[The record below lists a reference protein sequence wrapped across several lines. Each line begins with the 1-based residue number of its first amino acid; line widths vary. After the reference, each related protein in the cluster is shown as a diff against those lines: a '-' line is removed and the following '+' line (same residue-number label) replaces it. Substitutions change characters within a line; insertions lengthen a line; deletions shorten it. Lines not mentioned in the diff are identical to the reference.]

1 MLSVMEKSIE
11 IGETRI
17 ERIDDI
23 PVLFGHLEKMAVQE
37 IVDRAI
43 TPHGNWQGLSPG
55 WIISIWLIHILS
67 AHSHRMETVQGWVAK
82 HLDILKILTGQKV
95 RELDFTDDR
104 LALCLRMLSFT
115 EHWQKI
121 EFFLGQHSLRVYRLE
136 DILQVRLD
144 ASTGSF
150 YADPANHTLFKLGK
164 AKNGQYETQYKMM
177 LASLDPLGLPLAVD
191 VVPGNYADDPL
202 YLPIYQRTK
211 EMLQENGILAI
222 GDTKTSALKTRATIA
237 SKGDFYLTP
246 LAHCKD
252 EPQLLDKLLSPWV
265 GREDEMERIFL
276 PKDCLQDGQV
286 PDEELALAYG
296 FEVTRPRQCNIANQS
311 FEWTERLLVVRSTQ
325 FAKSSL
331 KLLHKRLEKA
341 EKALASLTPA
351 RGRGK
356 KQIKTEAE
364 LVASIQIIE
373 KKYQVQDFFEF
384 DYQKEVTEKKVRAHG
399 DKPARTEHKVRF
411 QLTLRRNQDAIAKAE
426 AKTGWRIY
434 AINAPVEKFP
444 LAKTVL
450 AYRDQ
455 YLVENV
461 FRRLQGKILS
471 ITPVYVQRDDHAK
484 GLFHLL
490 TIAARV
496 LALGDHLAKV
506 ALTEEKTELAGIYAG
521 NPKRSTPTPTT
532 ERMLEVFDNI
542 NLLKFSINGQNLY
555 QVTPLTKIQ
564 LRILELWSLPVD
576 LYSRFAS

>member
-1 MLSVMEKSIE
+1 MKKAIE

-17 ERIDDI
+17 ERLDDI
-23 PVLFGHLEKMAVQE
+23 PVLFGHLERMRVQE
-37 IVDRAI
+37 IIDQVI
-43 TPHGNWQGLSPG
+43 VPHGNWTGLSPG
-55 WIISIWLIHILS
+55 WVITIWLIHILS
-67 AHSHRMETVQGWVAK
+67 VHSHRMEHVQEWVAK
-82 HLDILKILTGQKV
+82 HLETLEILTRQKI

-104 LALCLRMLSFT
+104 LALCLRMLNFS

-121 EFFLGQHSLRVYRLE
+121 EFSLGQHLLRVYRLE
-136 DILQVRLD
+136 DMLQVRLD
-144 ASTGSF
+144 ASTWSV
-150 YADPANHTLFKLGK
+150 YADPAQHTLFKLGK

-191 VVPGNYADDPL
+191 ILPGNYADDPL
-202 YLPIYQRTK
+202 YLPSYRRSK
-211 EMLQENGILAI
+211 NVLQENGILVV
-222 GDTKTSALKTRATIA
+222 GDSKMSALKTRATIA
-237 SKGDFYLTP
+237 SEGDFYLAP
-246 LAHCKD
+246 LAHRKD
-252 EPQLLDKLLSPWV
+252 EPELLDDLLSPWV
-265 GREDEMERIFL
+265 GREGEMERIFL
-276 PKDCLQDGQV
+276 PKDAPQEGQV
-286 PDEELALAYG
+286 PDEKLALAYG
-296 FEVTRPRQCNIANQS
+296 FEVTRPRQDKVANQF

-331 KLLHKRLEKA
+331 NLLHKRLEKA
-341 EKALASLTPA
+341 EKALKSLTPT

-356 KQIKTEAE
+356 HQIKDESE
-364 LVASIQIIE
+364 LLASIQSIE
-373 KKYQVQDFFEF
+373 KKYRVQGFFEF
-384 DYQKEVTEKKVRAHG
+384 DYQEEVTEKKVRAYG
-399 DKPARTEHKVRF
+399 KRSARIERKVRF
-411 QLTLRRNQDAIAKAE
+411 QLTLKRNQEAIAKAE

-434 AINAPVEKFP
+434 ATNAPIEKFP
-444 LAKTVL
+444 LVKTVL

-455 YLVENV
+455 YIVENV

-506 ALTEEKTELAGIYAG
+506 ALAEENSELAGIYAG

-542 NLLKFSINGQNLY
+542 NLLIISVNGQILY
-555 QVTPLTKIQ
+555 QVTPLTKVQ

-576 LYSRFAS
+576 FYSQFAS